1 MPNLY
6 GLLHLLLCNL
16 VPNCANR
23 HKVIKLGWLRIFAG
37 AAIGQLVIVSSI
49 NIPTSP
55 NKIIFRYLV
64 YFLHGI
70 HCCYALRHLC
80 LTPWCD
86 GCDVNTQYKA
96 CFCRSIKTAQQAAR
110 GRRGG
115 ERGEEDIYSLK
126 EAPVAD
132 MKPKMI
138 VLFEKVKSSLNL
150 NWWWYRPSGMMS
162 NSNHVGRAVRRC
174 GRNLCR

>member
-1 MPNLY
+1 MEGENFMIQSVLQPVKLGSVSSTKFRGDGLGHYAAAAAYTGINWFGSSNAMPNLY

-55 NKIIFRYLV
+55 NKIIFRSLV

-80 LTPWCD
+80 LTP
-86 GCDVNTQYKA
+86 
-96 CFCRSIKTAQQAAR
+96 
-110 GRRGG
+110 
-115 ERGEEDIYSLK
+115 
-126 EAPVAD
+126 
-132 MKPKMI
+132 
-138 VLFEKVKSSLNL
+138 
-150 NWWWYRPSGMMS
+150 
-162 NSNHVGRAVRRC
+162 
-174 GRNLCR
+174 